1 MSSNEKTGSRSKSM
15 AFAVFVMI
23 LGNLFTK
30 GSGFLRTVLVNSHFS
45 GTYRDAYTLS
55 FKFPELCYNL
65 LIGGAIFST
74 LAPYMSGALAVN
86 EEKRGIRTISIFISV
101 VSVVMLVVCTLGTVF
116 SEQVYGLYNFFL
128 SNEDKL
134 DSEKLHIA
142 AQASK
147 FLFPQTF
154 FIMLAA
160 LCSGILQSYKKFS
173 STAFA
178 PTVYNL
184 CILLAI
190 IIFGGDSLRNVMS
203 TTGGILG
210 AAIIYFL
217 FLYIIGF
224 PTLKKFKFRFE
235 PADPEFR
242 KLLLTALPIMFS
254 ASIVQLNSM
263 ILDLFTG
270 KLGNVISLNNNAQQI
285 WQIPYGIFAV
295 SISVVMTPSLAGL
308 YKSKDYKGC
317 SDLLSR
323 SIRNILFLTIP
334 SAGILFVLSQNVVEA
349 ICKWNKLF
357 TVDDVIKT
365 SELLRFLV
373 IPIITHSIVH
383 VMNHAFY
390 AIGKT
395 KVPLVAGVAGLISN
409 PLICKIMIDSGMKL
423 KSLSLAY
430 TSTSVIQM
438 VILCI
443 LYCRNAELKPKGIV
457 RFILKSL
464 VCFVVMCTILVIC
477 DHFLQPV
484 SGMGRATDKISQI
497 GTLGIK
503 GIISFFIYLS
513 VAFLMKMEEAQFWV
527 DRFKNKIFKRS
538 AK

>member
-30 GSGFLRTVLVNSHFS
+30 GSGFLKTVFVSSHFS
-45 GTYRDAYTLS
+45 GMYRDAYALS

-101 VSVVMLVVCTLGTVF
+101 VSVVMIVVCTFGTIF
-116 SEQVYGLYNFFL
+116 SEQVYGLYNLFL
-128 SNEDKL
+128 ADENKL

-147 FLFPQTF
+147 FLFPQTL
-154 FIMLAA
+154 FIMFAA

-184 CILLAI
+184 CFLLAI
-190 IIFGGDSLRNVMS
+190 IIFGGDSEMHVKYTS
-203 TTGGILG
+203 GGILG
-210 AAIIYFL
+210 ASIIYFL

-224 PTLKKFKFRFE
+224 PTLKQFKFRFE
-235 PADPEFR
+235 PGDSEFR
-242 KLLLTALPIMFS
+242 MLLLTALPIMFS

-263 ILDLFTG
+263 ILDMFTG
-270 KLGNVISLNNNAQQI
+270 RFKDVISLNYNAHQI
-285 WQIPYGIFAV
+285 WQIPYAIFAV
-295 SISVVMTPSLAGL
+295 SISVVMTPSLAGF

-334 SAGILFVLSQNVVEA
+334 SAGIIFVTSQNVVQT
-349 ICKWNKLF
+349 IFQWNDKF
-357 TVDDVIKT
+357 TDQNVVDT
-365 SELLRFLV
+365 AELLRYLA
-373 IPIITHSIVH
+373 IPIVTHSIVH

-409 PLICKIMIDSGMKL
+409 PLICKLLIDSGMGL

-457 RFILKSL
+457 RFILKSS
-464 VCFVVMCTILVIC
+464 VCFIVMCVILFFC
-477 DHFLQPV
+477 DKYIMYP
-484 SGMGRATDKISQI
+484 SGNGRVMDKISQI
-497 GTLGIK
+497 ATLGIK
-503 GIISFFIYLS
+503 GVISFFIYMV